1 MPKVGTPRSS
11 PRGGYIQL
19 YYATMTTVK
28 LKIKL
33 ADYQLVD
40 TLHQSWS
47 VAVTVAKV
55 SLEWLMVGITFLPK
69 MRRNFRSV
77 QRSFDDVSHCNYA
90 ESTFLQIIT
99 YSLVFQTLGY
109 KPAFHTVALL
119 SVPGLA

>member
-1 MPKVGTPRSS
+1 MSLVWIKILGPLHKNFRRSKLPKVGTPRSS

-55 SLEWLMVGITFLPK
+55 S
-69 MRRNFRSV
+69 FRV
-77 QRSFDDVSHCNYA
+77 VNGLDYN
-90 ESTFLQIIT
+90 
-99 YSLVFQTLGY
+99 
-109 KPAFHTVALL
+109 LL
-119 SVPGLA
+119 AVT